1 MRCMRHCRP
10 SPPVF
15 IARPTSVGH
24 REEVIAFA
32 CGFIGRKRPARRGP
46 PRSPPERPAGKMRFR
61 RAGPPPSVRPVPPP
75 AEPFEPKKRSFR
87 NFVASVRYSIEGFFA
102 AVQHEPSFREDL
114 IFALLLVP
122 LAIILPVN
130 AVSTALMIFSLI
142 LILIV
147 ELLNS
152 SIEWVIDYLRP
163 EQHPLA
169 KRIKDM
175 ASAAVFLSYI
185 NCIVVWSIMLWPS
198 NAVWRR
204 ILG

>member
-1 MRCMRHCRP
+1 M
-10 SPPVF
+10 
-15 IARPTSVGH
+15 TQ
-24 REEVIAFA
+24 
-32 CGFIGRKRPARRGP
+32 
-46 PRSPPERPAGKMRFR
+46 
-61 RAGPPPSVRPVPPP
+61 P
-75 AEPFEPKKRSFR
+75 AETLEPKRRSFR
-87 NFVASVRYSIEGFFA
+87 NFIASVRYSVEGFFA
-102 AVQHEPSFREDL
+102 ALKHEPSFREDL
-114 IFALLLVP
+114 IFAVLLVP

-130 AVSTALMIFSLI
+130 AVSTALMIASLI

-163 EQHPLA
+163 ERHPLA

-185 NCIVVWSIMLWPS
+185 NCIVVWGILLWPS

-204 ILG
+204 LLGS

>member
-1 MRCMRHCRP
+1 MALP
-10 SPPVF
+10 AETP
-15 IARPTSVGH
+15 
-24 REEVIAFA
+24 E
-32 CGFIGRKRPARRGP
+32 RKR
-46 PRSPPERPAGKMRFR
+46 
-61 RAGPPPSVRPVPPP
+61 
-75 AEPFEPKKRSFR
+75 RSFR
-87 NFVASVRYSIEGFFA
+87 NFFSSVRYSIEGFFA

-114 IFALLLVP
+114 LFALLLVP
-122 LAIILPVN
+122 FAIILPVN
-130 AVSTALMIFSLI
+130 AVSTALMIASLI

-152 SIEWVIDYLRP
+152 AIEWVIDYLRP

-185 NCIVVWSIMLWPS
+185 NCIVVWAILLWTS

-204 ILG
+204 LVG

>member
-1 MRCMRHCRP
+1 VSHP
-10 SPPVF
+10 TASP
-15 IARPTSVGH
+15 
-24 REEVIAFA
+24 
-32 CGFIGRKRPARRGP
+32 
-46 PRSPPERPAGKMRFR
+46 
-61 RAGPPPSVRPVPPP
+61 
-75 AEPFEPKKRSFR
+75 EPKKRSFR
-87 NFVASVRYSIEGFFA
+87 NFVSSVRYSIEGFFA
-102 AVQHEPSFREDL
+102 AVKHEPSFREDL
-114 IFALLLVP
+114 IFAILLVP
-122 LAIILPVN
+122 LAIVLPVN

-152 SIEWVIDYLRP
+152 AIEWVIDYLRP

-204 ILG
+204 MLG